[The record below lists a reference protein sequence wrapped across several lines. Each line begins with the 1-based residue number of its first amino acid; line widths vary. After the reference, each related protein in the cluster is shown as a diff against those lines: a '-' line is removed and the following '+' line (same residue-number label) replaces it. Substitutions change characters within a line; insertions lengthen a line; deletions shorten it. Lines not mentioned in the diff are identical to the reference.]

1 MRAYLALA
9 LGLVRLLNWA
19 TAYLD
24 AKERE
29 RVVRAI
35 VDSEEIGRDVKAASA
50 AAAVVRDVAAE
61 LDKDPS
67 KITAP
72 DEDMKRP

>member
-1 MRAYLALA
+1 MTAWLSFA

-24 AKERE
+24 AKARE
-29 RVVRAI
+29 RVIRAL

-67 KITAP
+67 KIMAP
-72 DEDMKRP
+72 DEDMKR